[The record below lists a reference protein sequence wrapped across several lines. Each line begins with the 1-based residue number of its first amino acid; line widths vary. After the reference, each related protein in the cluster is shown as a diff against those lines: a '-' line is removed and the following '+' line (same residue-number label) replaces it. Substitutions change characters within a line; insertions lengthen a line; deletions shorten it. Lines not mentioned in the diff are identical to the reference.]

1 MNPVTYTGNGTTQ
14 SITNVNFQPDFVWV
28 KSRNFAEDHQ
38 LTDSVRGATKVI
50 QSNLTAAESTMTGGL
65 TAFNADGF
73 SVGNQSDFNYN
84 NDALISWNWKAGGT
98 APAQTYSVK
107 VVSDGGN
114 KYRFDDFGTSA
125 VTIDLQ
131 EGGTYTFDQSDS
143 SNSGHPIRFSTT
155 SDGTHGGGSE
165 YTTGVTV
172 TGTPGNAGA
181 KTVIT
186 VAASAPTLYYYCTV
200 HSGMGGQANTNTT
213 FGSSNFSG
221 SIQSTVSANTTAGFS
236 IISWGGT
243 DANGTVGHGLGEAP
257 KMVLFKTRGVVEGWA
272 TYHASLGATGSLPL
286 NTTAAFTV
294 SAYYYQNTNPS
305 STVITVGAGTANKNT
320 PMIAYA
326 FTDVKGYSKF
336 GSYIGNGNADGTFVY
351 TGFKPA
357 FIMVKNT
364 QTSVNA
370 WNMFDSTRSP
380 FNVLNARLYASA
392 DSSEGTGN
400 MCDFLSNGVKFRNT
414 DSDYNSANTFIYMA
428 FAENPL
434 VANTSGGIP
443 TTAR

>member
-14 SITNVNFQPDFVWV
+14 SITGVNFQPDFVWV

-50 QSNLTAAESTMTGGL
+50 QSNLTDAESTMTGGL
-65 TAFNADGF
+65 TSFDTDGF

-84 NDALISWNWKAGGT
+84 GDALISWNWKAGGS
-98 APAQTYSVK
+98 P
-107 VVSDGGN
+107 
-114 KYRFDDFGTSA
+114 
-125 VTIDLQ
+125 
-131 EGGTYTFDQSDS
+131 S
-143 SNSGHPIRFSTT
+143 SNT
-155 SDGTHGGGSE
+155 D
-165 YTTGVTV
+165 
-172 TGTPGNAGA
+172 
-181 KTVIT
+181 
-186 VAASAPTLYYYCTV
+186 
-200 HSGMGGQANTNTT
+200 
-213 FGSSNFSG
+213 G
-221 SIQSTVSANTTAGFS
+221 SITSSVSVNTTAGFS

-243 DANGTVGHGLGEAP
+243 DANGTVGHGLGVAP

-272 TYHASLGATGSLPL
+272 TYHASVGATGSLPL

-326 FTDVKGYSKF
+326 FTDVKGFSKM

-351 TGFKPA
+351 TGFKPS
-357 FIMVKNT
+357 FIIWKNSSAST
-364 QTSVNA
+364 Q
-370 WNMFDSTRSP
+370 W
-380 FNVLNARLYASA
+380 VLLDNKRLGYNPSNYSLFPNNTDRDADGSAISA
-392 DSSEGTGN
+392 DL
-400 MCDFLSNGVKFRNT
+400 LSNGFKLRTTSEHDNQ
-414 DSDYNSANTFIYMA
+414 SGSTFIYMA